1 MNTLQ
6 PYYNYVVSYQYD
18 FNRGF
23 GGFDLVL
30 DGHYQGFF
38 CYLTRVEEDIPKIF
52 GIRTLK
58 KHLLT

>member
-38 CYLTRVEEDIPKIF
+38 AI
-52 GIRTLK
+52 
-58 KHLLT
+58 